1 MLQNKRKVVEA
12 SRSAKAGY
20 VVDLNVLGRG
30 LAFMFLEDPNK
41 LNALYAAAR
50 SELGKLQKE
59 YKEYTRKLIEE
70 CKVEIELTSM

>member
-12 SRSAKAGY
+12 GRSAKAGY

-59 YKEYTRKLIEE
+59 FKDAKRHR
-70 CKVEIELTSM
+70 

>member
-12 SRSAKAGY
+12 NRSAKAGY

-59 YKEYTRKLIEE
+59 YKEYKEFKDAKRRR
-70 CKVEIELTSM
+70 